1 MSCVEFP
8 DCINFGI
15 EVEEVLMFGKK
26 KKNEI
31 VVKLEEL
38 PALTEQEQLNL
49 IEIEDKNVISRVM
62 SAVPEAAKMIANTAG
77 VAEGLQLANAGIY
90 MAKLPSGAQLV
101 KSQEMQDAVR
111 GFYKSGATIKGQAN
125 FLSVDGTVEKIAQM
139 NLANVAMGAA
149 SLVVGQYYMKQ
160 INTELLA
167 VNNGISRIAEF
178 QDNEYKSKV
187 LALTMQVKRITDF
200 KAEIIENS
208 ELRKEEIMRLQ
219 TMEKDCMELLGQ
231 ANLMVEQLCGQ
242 EFASYDSYCDKVN
255 EIAKWQQYQKALVE
269 IMYMIADLNYVLHLG
284 ALSQEQAYVA
294 YSSMYNQT
302 AKMIE
307 RLHKWHTI
315 HTKKFG
321 VDVDRAV
328 LERKGLDAILHKPLG
343 LLDEVHN
350 YKKMNKKEVVNIRN
364 QINTQVENRLTA
376 TRDLF
381 QEDVRVVFKDDKV
394 FYLAN

>member
-1 MSCVEFP
+1 
-8 DCINFGI
+8 
-15 EVEEVLMFGKK
+15 MFGKK
-26 KKNEI
+26 SKNEI

-38 PALTEQEQLNL
+38 PALTDQEQFNL
-49 IEIEDKNVISRVM
+49 IEIENKNVISKVV
-62 SAVPEAAKMIANTAG
+62 SAVPEVAKMVANSA
-77 VAEGLQLANAGIY
+77 VAAEGLQLAKSGIY

-101 KSQEMQDAVR
+101 KSQEMQGAVR
-111 GFYKSGATIKGQAN
+111 GFFKNGSTIKGQAN
-125 FLSVDGTVEKIAQM
+125 FLSVDGTMEKIAQM

-167 VNNGISRIAEF
+167 VNNGLSRIADF

-187 LALTMQVKRITDF
+187 LALTIQVKRIADF
-200 KAEIIENS
+200 KAEIIENA
-208 ELRKEEIMRLQ
+208 ELRKEEILRLQ
-219 TMEKDCMELLGQ
+219 AMEKDCMELLGQ
-231 ANLMVEQLCGQ
+231 ANLTVEQLCGQ

-255 EIAKWQQYQKALVE
+255 EIEKWQQYQKALIE

-284 ALSQEQAYVA
+284 ALSQEQAYVT

-302 AKMIE
+302 SKMIE
-307 RLHKWHTI
+307 RLQKWHTI

-343 LLDEVHN
+343 LIDEEHN
-350 YKKMNKKEVVNIRN
+350 FKKMSKKEVVNIRN
-364 QINTQVENRLTA
+364 QVNTQVENRLTA

-394 FYLAN
+394 FYLVD

>member
-1 MSCVEFP
+1 
-8 DCINFGI
+8 
-15 EVEEVLMFGKK
+15 
-26 KKNEI
+26 
-31 VVKLEEL
+31 
-38 PALTEQEQLNL
+38 
-49 IEIEDKNVISRVM
+49 
-62 SAVPEAAKMIANTAG
+62 
-77 VAEGLQLANAGIY
+77 
-90 MAKLPSGAQLV
+90 
-101 KSQEMQDAVR
+101 
-111 GFYKSGATIKGQAN
+111 
-125 FLSVDGTVEKIAQM
+125 
-139 NLANVAMGAA
+139 
-149 SLVVGQYYMKQ
+149 MKQ

-284 ALSQEQAYVA
+284 ALSQKQAYVA